1 MRKLRTSKV
10 YNISSAILYWEIGLL
25 YLYQEYFLTMVPG
38 ISVNYGKNIKSSWLV
53 E

>member
-1 MRKLRTSKV
+1 MWKLRTSKV

-38 ISVNYGKNIKSSWLV
+38 ISANYGKNIKSSWLV